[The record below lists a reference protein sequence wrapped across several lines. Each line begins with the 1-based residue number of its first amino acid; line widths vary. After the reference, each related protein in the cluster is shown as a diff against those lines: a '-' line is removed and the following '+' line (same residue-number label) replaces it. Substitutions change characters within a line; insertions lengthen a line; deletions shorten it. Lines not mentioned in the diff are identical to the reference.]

1 MESWETH
8 DVTNQ
13 SPALVDYN
21 LYLQDLALQEALQR
35 EGASWA
41 HAQLEQWGAELGRAE
56 SQENGRLANEYPP
69 VLKTFD
75 ARGHRIDQV
84 EFHPAWHQILQDVTR
99 RGLHTGPWVD
109 ERAGSHVARAAAY
122 LLQTQVETGSLCPTT
137 MTYGVIPVLRKGPA
151 WVQGWL
157 PTLFSKEHDPR
168 DLPFAAKKGGL
179 LGMGMT
185 EKQGGSD
192 VRSNTTEARLV
203 QGDEY
208 LIRGHKWFFSAP
220 MCDAHLV
227 LARSPS
233 GLSCFF
239 IPRWRPDGSRNPI
252 HIQRLKHKLG
262 NRSNASSEVEFQDTW
277 GMLLGEEGRGVPTI
291 IEMGTYTRLDCAL
304 GTAGLM
310 RQGLSQAL
318 HHATYRQAFGK
329 ALIDQPLMQNVLA
342 DLALESEAAT
352 ALAMRLARAFDQQ
365 NDEAETVV
373 RRLLTPAAKFWVC
386 KRGCEFMEEAM
397 EVLGGNGYC
406 EEYNLPRM
414 YREMPV
420 NSIWE
425 GSGNIMC
432 LDVLRALQKNPRA
445 LDIVAQELQGGM
457 GQPIFERYREALLLR
472 LKTETAHEASAR
484 RLTQDL
490 VLGVQASL
498 LLRHAPSFVAEAFCQ
513 SRLAHDWG
521 YTFGTLGPRVN
532 LREILERAWPTRR

>member
-1 MESWETH
+1 MESWQTH

-21 LYLQDLALQEALQR
+21 LYRQDLPLQEALKR

-41 HAQLEQWGAELGRAE
+41 GSKLEQWGAELGRAE

-69 VLKTFD
+69 VLKTCD
-75 ARGHRIDQV
+75 NRGHRIDQV
-84 EFHPAWHQILQDVTR
+84 EFHPAWHAILHDVAR
-99 RGLHTGPWVD
+99 RGLHTGPWAD
-109 ERAGSHVARAAAY
+109 DRPGSHVARAGAY
-122 LLQTQVETGSLCPTT
+122 LLQTQVETGTLCPTT

-157 PTLFSKEHDPR
+157 STLYSKEHDPR

-192 VRSNTTEARLV
+192 VRSNTTEARHV

-227 LARSPS
+227 LARSHS

-239 IPRWRPDGSRNPI
+239 VPRWRPDGSKNPI
-252 HIQRLKHKLG
+252 HVQRLKHKLG
-262 NRSNASSEVEFQDTW
+262 NRSNASSEVEFHDAFAL
-277 GMLLGEEGRGVPTI
+277 LLGEEGRGVPTI
-291 IEMGTYTRLDCAL
+291 IEMGTYTRLDCTL

-318 HHATYRQAFGK
+318 HHASYRQVFGRT
-329 ALIDQPLMQNVLA
+329 LLDQPLMQNVLA

-352 ALAMRLARAFDQQ
+352 ILAMRLARAFEQH
-365 NDEAETVV
+365 NDEAETIV
-373 RRLLTPAAKFWVC
+373 RRGLTPAAKFWVC
-386 KRGCEFMEEAM
+386 KRGCEFMEESM

-432 LDVLRALQKNPRA
+432 LDVLRAIQKNPRT
-445 LDIVAQELQGGM
+445 LDVIAHELQGGA
-457 GQPIFERYREALLLR
+457 GHIDFERHRDKLSQR
-472 LKTETAHEASAR
+472 LKTETAHESTAR

-490 VLGVQASL
+490 ILGVQASL
-498 LLRHAPSFVAEAFCQ
+498 LLRRAPAYVAEAFCA
-513 SRLAHDWG
+513 SRLGQDWG
-521 YTFGTLGPRVN
+521 YTFGTLDSAVN
-532 LREILERAWPTRR
+532 FRAILERAWPTGR

>member
-1 MESWETH
+1 MESWQTH

-21 LYLQDLALQEALQR
+21 LYLNDKPLQEALQR
-35 EGASWA
+35 EGAGWA
-41 HAQLEQWGAELGRAE
+41 AAQLEQWGAELGRWE

-69 VLKTFD
+69 VLRTFD
-75 ARGHRIDQV
+75 PRGHRLDQV
-84 EFHPAWHQILQDVTR
+84 EFHPAWHQILRDVAR
-99 RGLHTGPWVD
+99 KGLHTGPWAD
-109 ERAGSHVARAAAY
+109 ERPGAHVARAGAY
-122 LLQTQVETGSLCPTT
+122 LLQTQVETGTLCPTT

-157 PTLFSKEHDPR
+157 PTLYSREHDPR
-168 DLPFAAKKGGL
+168 DIPFADKKGGL

-192 VRSNTTEARLV
+192 VRSNTTEARRV
-203 QGDEY
+203 RDEEF

-227 LARSPS
+227 LARSAA
-233 GLSCFF
+233 GLSCYFV
-239 IPRWRPDGSRNPI
+239 PRWRPDGTKNAI
-252 HIQRLKHKLG
+252 HIQRLKNKLG
-262 NRSNASSEVEFQDTW
+262 NRSNSSSEVEFHDAW
-277 GMLLGEEGRGVPTI
+277 GLLLGEEGRGVPTI
-291 IEMGTYTRLDCAL
+291 IEMGTYTRLDCTL

-318 HHATYRQAFGK
+318 HHAGYRQAFGRT
-329 ALIDQPLMQNVLA
+329 LIQQPLMQNVLA

-352 ALAMRLARAFDQQ
+352 ALAMRLARAFDRQ
-365 NDEAETVV
+365 NDEAETIV

-386 KRGCEFMEEAM
+386 KRGPEFMAETM

-406 EEYNLPRM
+406 EDYNLARM
-414 YREMPV
+414 YREMPL

-432 LDVLRALQKNPRA
+432 LDVLRALQKSSQA
-445 LDIVAQELQGGM
+445 LAVVENELSGVKGH
-457 GQPIFERYREALLLR
+457 PLFDRHRDSLLKR
-472 LKTETAHEASAR
+472 LKTETGSEATAR
-484 RLTQDL
+484 RLAQDL
-490 VLGVQASL
+490 ILAVQAAL
-498 LLRHAPSFVAEAFCQ
+498 LLRSAPPSVATAFCE

-521 YTFGTLGPRVN
+521 YTFGTLCQGVDFAG
-532 LREILERAWPTRR
+532 ILQRAWPTPV

>member
-1 MESWETH
+1 MEAWQTH
-8 DVTNQ
+8 EVTNQ
-13 SPALVDYN
+13 SPALLDYN
-21 LYLQDLALQEALQR
+21 LYLQDHALREALQR

-41 HAQLEQWGAELGRAE
+41 APQLEQWGAELGRAE
-56 SQENGRLANEYPP
+56 AHDNGRLANEYPP

-75 ARGHRIDQV
+75 ARGHRVDQV
-84 EFHPAWHQILQDVTR
+84 EFHPAWHQLLHDVAR
-99 RGLHTGPWVD
+99 RGLHTGPWS
-109 ERAGSHVARAAAY
+109 ETRPSAHVARAAAY
-122 LLQTQVETGSLCPTT
+122 LLQTQVETGTLCPTT
-137 MTYGVIPVLRKGPA
+137 MTYGVIPVLRKGPT
-151 WVQGWL
+151 WVQSWL
-157 PTLFSKEHDPR
+157 STLYSKEHDPR
-168 DLPFAAKKGGL
+168 DLPFSMKKGGL

-192 VRSNTTEARLV
+192 VRSNSTEARRLN
-203 QGDEY
+203 GDEY
-208 LIRGHKWFFSAP
+208 LLRGHKWFFSAP

-227 LARSPS
+227 LARSSS

-239 IPRWRPDGSRNPI
+239 VPRWRPDGSKNAI

-262 NRSNASSEVEFQDTW
+262 NRSNASSEVEFHDAW
-277 GMLLGEEGRGVPTI
+277 AILLGEEGRGVPTI
-291 IEMGTYTRLDCAL
+291 IEMGTYTRLDCAI

-318 HHATYRQAFGK
+318 HHANHRQTFGK
-329 ALIDQPLMQNVLA
+329 KLCHHPLMQNVLA

-365 NDEAETVV
+365 EDEAETIV

-406 EEYNLPRM
+406 EDYNLPRM

-445 LDIVAQELQGGM
+445 MDVLAHEMQAGAAHPLLDRHRDGIMQ
-457 GQPIFERYREALLLR
+457 R
-472 LKTETAHEASAR
+472 LKTETAQEAMAR

-490 VLGVQASL
+490 ILGVQAAL
-498 LLRHAPSFVAEAFCQ
+498 LLRHAPPYVAEAFCQ

-521 YTFGTLGPRVN
+521 YTYGSLGPTVHFSA
-532 LREILERAWPTRR
+532 ILERAWPTRG

>member
-1 MESWETH
+1 
-8 DVTNQ
+8 
-13 SPALVDYN
+13 VDYN
-21 LYLQDLALQEALQR
+21 LYLQDQALREALQR

-41 HAQLEQWGAELGRAE
+41 SPQLEQWGAELGRAE

-69 VLKTFD
+69 VLKSFD
-75 ARGHRIDQV
+75 PRGHRIDQV
-84 EFHPAWHQILQDVTR
+84 EFHPAWHQILHDVAR
-99 RGLHTGPWVD
+99 RGLHTGPWAD
-109 ERAGSHVARAAAY
+109 DRPAAHVARAAAY
-122 LLQTQVETGSLCPTT
+122 LLQTQVETGTLCPTT

-157 PTLFSKEHDPR
+157 PTLYSKEHDPR

-192 VRSNTTEARLV
+192 VRSNTTEALPLR
-203 QGDEY
+203 GDEY

-239 IPRWRPDGSRNPI
+239 VPRWRPDGSRNAI

-262 NRSNASSEVEFQDTW
+262 NRSNASSEVEFHDAW
-277 GMLLGEEGRGVPTI
+277 GLLLGEEGRGVPTI
-291 IEMGTYTRLDCAL
+291 IEMGTYTRLDCTL

-318 HHATYRQAFGK
+318 HHAAHRQTFGK
-329 ALIDQPLMQNVLA
+329 KLIDQPLMRNVLA

-352 ALAMRLARAFDQQ
+352 VLALRLARAFDQQ
-365 NDEAETVV
+365 NDETETIV

-397 EVLGGNGYC
+397 EVFGGNGYC
-406 EEYNLPRM
+406 EEYNLPRL

-432 LDVLRALQKNPRA
+432 LDVLRALQKNPKA
-445 LDIVAQELQGGM
+445 MDVVAHELEGGADR
-457 GQPIFERYREALLLR
+457 GLLGLHRDRLLQR
-472 LKTETAHEASAR
+472 LKTETAHESTAR
-484 RLTQDL
+484 RLAQDL
-490 VLGVQASL
+490 ILGVQASL
-498 LLRHAPSFVAEAFCQ
+498 LVRHAPSYIAEAFCQ

-521 YTFGTLGPRVN
+521 YTYGTLNSGVN
-532 LREILERAWPTRR
+532 FHAILDRAWPTRG